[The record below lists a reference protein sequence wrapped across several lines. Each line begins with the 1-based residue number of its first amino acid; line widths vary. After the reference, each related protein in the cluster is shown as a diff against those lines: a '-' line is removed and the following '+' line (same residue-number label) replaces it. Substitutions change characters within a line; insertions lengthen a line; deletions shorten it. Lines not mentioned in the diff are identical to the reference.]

1 MLADT
6 EYVKLLFSIQEKEF
20 DLDNMGMIPYLRA
33 NLVKKIFCKNLNLC
47 HCSYHNLSSIF

>member
-33 NLVKKIFCKNLNLC
+33 NLVKKNLQKLKGM
-47 HCSYHNLSSIF
+47 SLLLP